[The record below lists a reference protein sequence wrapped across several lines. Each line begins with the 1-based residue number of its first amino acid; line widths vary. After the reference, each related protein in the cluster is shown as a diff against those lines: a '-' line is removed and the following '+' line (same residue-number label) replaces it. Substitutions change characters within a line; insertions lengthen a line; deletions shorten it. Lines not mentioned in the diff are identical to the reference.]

1 VHGPQTVSVQ
11 SDAHDDAHDGVKNG
25 ESAAGTAPL
34 SVAAVSLR
42 QIGHRGG

>member
-1 VHGPQTVSVQ
+1 MPQTVSVQ
-11 SDAHDDAHDGVKNG
+11 SDAHDDAHDDDNDGKL
-25 ESAAGTAPL
+25 AAGTAPW